1 MTGPS
6 INQLIELNGMQAFHA
21 GEKSGTDKA
30 VRILEDLKSEFGG
43 NDYSLRTIATA
54 IKRIQE
60 QEDTRAL

>member
-1 MTGPS
+1 
-6 INQLIELNGMQAFHA
+6 MQAFHA

-60 QEDTRAL
+60 REDTRAL